1 MDLKIFKKNH
11 HQKGEFKMGSYET
24 SMAISALITS
34 IGSILVLIAIPI
46 VIFLAIK
53 HLIKFTAKTV
63 YEEKAKAE
71 ERHRQ
76 NTYDPEDR

>member
-1 MDLKIFKKNH
+1 MHNPIMPIIAL
-11 HQKGEFKMGSYET
+11 
-24 SMAISALITS
+24 AI
-34 IGSILVLIAIPI
+34 GIAILI
-46 VIFLAIK
+46 CIFLVIK

-76 NTYDPEDR
+76 STYDPEDR

>member
-1 MDLKIFKKNH
+1 
-11 HQKGEFKMGSYET
+11 
-24 SMAISALITS
+24 
-34 IGSILVLIAIPI
+34 VAIP
-46 VIFLAIK
+46 VIIFFAIK

-71 ERHRQ
+71 ERHWQ